1 MKYICKTPKRPLNVF
16 THAGKRLALPCISG
30 SVFSS
35 WPQHLS
41 SEIFISKR
49 SLLSALLTCNWLN
62 VRVTPLCKKKN
73 WKCDSTT
80 ATKYAHNPLLVNPV
94 PTLWQNIWQNCN
106 EYCYKLHI
114 WWICDA
120 VGTRTCLKTQHLSW
134 LFKATDPFL
143 TSAPGNTGIN
153 LQMSFQ

>member
-1 MKYICKTPKRPLNVF
+1 MPEKGLHYLVYLDGCFLRDHNTWAQKSLSLKGHCFQLCW
-16 THAGKRLALPCISG
+16 HATDWMLE
-30 SVFSS
+30 
-35 WPQHLS
+35 WHLC
-41 SEIFISKR
+41 
-49 SLLSALLTCNWLN
+49 A
-62 VRVTPLCKKKN
+62 KKKN